1 MSTSVRG
8 GGLRSMGAS
17 LLDQVLA
24 ETLDP
29 AYAQAA
35 EARAARE
42 AADGPEERT
51 AMQRRRSGRLR
62 ARLLVAVVLAIGGLL
77 AAMTYNQ
84 AAAGAN
90 GRQQVRSALLGD
102 IEKQQKV
109 SDGLSSQL
117 QRLQRQVSQTR
128 DKALAATEVGQ
139 TALDRLGAA
148 EQAAAAVPVKGPGLL
163 VTLADA
169 KPNADA
175 DPVGGQ
181 SATDPRGKVQDG
193 DLQLV
198 VNALWAAGAEAVS
211 INGQR
216 LGPTSTIRFAG
227 EAVLVDFNPVSSP
240 YRVSAIGNRTSL
252 SRLFLASPDVSSLAV
267 ISESFGLRFDI
278 AQEGEL
284 SLPAATPVELRS
296 ARPLAP
302 AGPTSGT
309 APPASSPPSSS
320 SASSS
325 SASASSAGASR
336 SSRPTS
342 GG

>member
-1 MSTSVRG
+1 
-8 GGLRSMGAS
+8 
-17 LLDQVLA
+17 
-24 ETLDP
+24 
-29 AYAQAA
+29 
-35 EARAARE
+35 
-42 AADGPEERT
+42 
-51 AMQRRRSGRLR
+51 
-62 ARLLVAVVLAIGGLL
+62 
-77 AAMTYNQ
+77 MTYTQ
-84 AAAGAN
+84 AAAGAK

-102 IEKQQKV
+102 IEKQQRV

-117 QRLQRQVSQTR
+117 QALQRQVSRTR
-128 DKALAATEVGQ
+128 DQALAATEVGQ
-139 TALDRLGAA
+139 AALGRLASA

-169 KPNADA
+169 KPNADG

-181 SATDPRGKVQDG
+181 SATDPRGMVQDG

-198 VNALWAAGAEAVS
+198 VNALWAAGAEAIS

-227 EAVLVDFNPVSSP
+227 QAVLVDFNPVSSP

-252 SRLFLASPDVSSLAV
+252 SRQFLASPDVSSLAL
-267 ISESFGLRFDI
+267 ISQSFGLRFDI
-278 AQEGEL
+278 AQEDGL

-296 ARPLAP
+296 ARPITPTAP
-302 AGPTSGT
+302 ASGT
-309 APPASSPPSSS
+309 APPT

-325 SASASSAGASR
+325 S
-336 SSRPTS
+336 SRPSHTTS